1 MFFKGEML
9 NTFNSFLQVFD
20 PLAQQVV
27 TAVELGLY
35 QHGHGLNFREIEF
48 HLSEIAVQ
56 LLDEISNDTQQD
68 AGDRA
73 EDDLYA

>member
-1 MFFKGEML
+1 ML

-27 TAVELGLY
+27 PAVELGLD
-35 QHGHGLNFREIEF
+35 QHGHGLNFREIQF
-48 HLSEIAVQ
+48 HFPEIAVQ
-56 LLDEISNDTQQD
+56 LLDEICNNTQQY

-73 EDDLYA
+73 KDDLYA